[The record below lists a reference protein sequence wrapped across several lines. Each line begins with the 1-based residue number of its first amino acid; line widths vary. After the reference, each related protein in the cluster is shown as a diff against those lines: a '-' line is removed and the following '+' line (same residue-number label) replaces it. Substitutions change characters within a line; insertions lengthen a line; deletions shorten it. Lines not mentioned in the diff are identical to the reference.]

1 MSRAINVNATQEHVL
16 ATCTKHKATISVIE
30 SLHSGGTRVVF
41 TYGQAPLVNGARL
54 DYSKWKLFE
63 SPYLNAEK
71 GSRRITISYGRML
84 RVLDFSVPSITESA
98 TPTP

>member
-41 TYGQAPLVNGARL
+41 KNAHDAAVVAKAYGSKLLTGEVTRTPMRL
-54 DYSKWKLFE
+54 RH
-63 SPYLNAEK
+63 N
-71 GSRRITISYGRML
+71 
-84 RVLDFSVPSITESA
+84 
-98 TPTP
+98 